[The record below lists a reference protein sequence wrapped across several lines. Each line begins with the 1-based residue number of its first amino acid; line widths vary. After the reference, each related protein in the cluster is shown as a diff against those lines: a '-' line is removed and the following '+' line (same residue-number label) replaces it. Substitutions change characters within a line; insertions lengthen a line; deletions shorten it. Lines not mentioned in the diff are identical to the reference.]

1 MKRCLNYSVALQ
13 AGEEGGGSLTLLDF
27 DSFVDFY
34 TFVVRRVVKRKGFNV
49 GNIISRMK
57 VKLSILLLL
66 FLTNLIHRNNKK
78 KHTCMNKENA
88 VPFKPLWIRFHFD
101 Q

>member
-27 DSFVDFY
+27 DSFVDLY
-34 TFVVRRVVKRKGFNV
+34 TFFVVRRVVKRKGFNV
-49 GNIISRMK
+49 GNIISRMN

-78 KHTCMNKENA
+78 KTYQYE
-88 VPFKPLWIRFHFD
+88 
-101 Q
+101 